1 MNRYPVW
8 KYILIAVTILLG
20 ALFTAPN
27 YFGESPAVQVTS
39 GKSTVKMTSDMAAK
53 VADVLTR
60 EGIANDGIAF
70 DGTGTYASV
79 RARFATPDIQ
89 FRAKSV
95 LERGLNT
102 DPTDPTYLV
111 ALNLQSDTPKWMQ
124 SLHALPMYLGL
135 DLRGGVHFLMQVDAK
150 AVLTKRVQGIQAAA
164 RSSLRDKNV
173 RHAGIDLVGDTVEIK
188 FRDDATRQTAKGVL
202 SGQLAD
208 LAFVDSGEG
217 DALKTVVSLK
227 PAALK
232 QTIDD
237 GVKQNISTL
246 SKRVNELG
254 VAEPIIQQQG
264 PDRIVV
270 QLPGVQDVARARA
283 VIGRTATLEVRMV
296 DESVTPG
303 TELSAAIPF
312 NSELFTVGKGV
323 PVVLTKDVVLT
334 GDYIS
339 SATSSMDQNNQPA
352 VSIDLNGD
360 GGRRMRDATRERV
373 GKKMAIVLKEK
384 GKPEVLS
391 VATIQSE
398 LGSRFQITGMGNAE
412 NSNELA
418 LLLRSGA
425 LAAPMEVIEERTIGP
440 QLGAENINKGLHST
454 MYGFAAIAVFMI
466 FYYMMFGFFS
476 VLALACNLLLLVAL
490 LSLMQATLTLPGMAA
505 IALALGM
512 AIDSNVLINERI
524 REELRAGATPQ
535 GAISAGF
542 DRAWATIIDSNV
554 TTLIVGVAL
563 WVFGSG
569 PIRGFAAIAVFMIFY
584 YMMFGFFSVLALA
597 CNLLLLVALLSLMQ
611 ATLTL
616 PGMAAIALALG
627 MAIDS
632 NVLINERIRE
642 ELRAGATPQGAISAG
657 FDRAWATIIDS
668 NVTTLIVG
676 VALWVFGSGPIRG
689 FAVVHTLGIL
699 TSMFSAVFISRGVV
713 NLWYGRKKKLQSIAI
728 GTVWVPGQTK

>member
-8 KYILIAVTILLG
+8 KYILIAVAILLG

-53 VADVLTR
+53 VAEVLTK
-60 EGIANDGIAF
+60 EGIANNGIAF

-89 FRAKSV
+89 FHAKSV
-95 LERGLNT
+95 LEKGLNA

-150 AVLTKRVQGIQAAA
+150 AVLAKRIQGIQASA

-173 RHAGIDLVGDTVEIK
+173 RHAGIELVGDTVEIK
-188 FRDDATRQTAKGVL
+188 FRDDATRQKAKDVL
-202 SGQLAD
+202 AGQVAD
-208 LAFVDSGEG
+208 LAFADSGEG
-217 DALKTVVSLK
+217 DALKTVVTLK

-296 DESVTPG
+296 DESITPG

-312 NSELFTVGKGV
+312 NSELFTVGKSV
-323 PVVLTKDVVLT
+323 PVVLTKDVVLS

-339 SATSSMDQNNQPA
+339 SAIASQDENHQPA

-360 GGRRMRDATRERV
+360 GGRKMREATRDRV

-398 LGSRFQITGMGNAE
+398 LGSSFRITGMGNAE
-412 NSNELA
+412 NSAELA

-454 MYGFAAIAVFMI
+454 MYGFAAIAIFMI

-524 REELRAGATPQ
+524 REELR
-535 GAISAGF
+535 
-542 DRAWATIIDSNV
+542 N
-554 TTLIVGVAL
+554 
-563 WVFGSG
+563 
-569 PIRGFAAIAVFMIFY
+569 
-584 YMMFGFFSVLALA
+584 
-597 CNLLLLVALLSLMQ
+597 
-611 ATLTL
+611 
-616 PGMAAIALALG
+616 
-627 MAIDS
+627 
-632 NVLINERIRE
+632 
-642 ELRAGATPQGAISAG
+642 GATPQGAISAG